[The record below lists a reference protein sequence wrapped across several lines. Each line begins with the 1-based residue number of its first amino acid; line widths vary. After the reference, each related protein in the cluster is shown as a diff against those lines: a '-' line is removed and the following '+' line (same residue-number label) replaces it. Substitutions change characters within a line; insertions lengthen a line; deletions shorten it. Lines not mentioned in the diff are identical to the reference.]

1 MQKQLHRSLL
11 FLFVLGLVSALS
23 AGYPA
28 IYITDEWISANQ
40 LNHLITNQDLL
51 FGYSPYGASDYA
63 ASHHNT
69 LCYTLALPIV
79 SLPAYYLFSLFG
91 DDFRLAVLIL
101 WSALLLALLLMVEFW
116 YPEYARWRG
125 IPWTWAGI
133 VSWGVLFVLNA
144 ALYRPFWF
152 VRGVHPYDV
161 SVYPE
166 VAAIVFT
173 NSIAFALLAV
183 VAFLIF
189 REVLGSDRWGLF
201 GLAAMVCCSSYLFW
215 SGNAK
220 DHALVALLFA
230 VALYCFTLYL
240 TRENILYL
248 VMSFI
253 AVGWTAF
260 ARPELGPALAAGFF
274 LFALA
279 VSASEGRRAVGKAVL
294 AAAGVPLG
302 ALPLL
307 VNNWGLSGNPL
318 ILPWTAGYAAA
329 AGKAPQGFLSTVA
342 GHYAP
347 PPGDLLTGLY
357 GAFVEPARAGAA
369 AFFQVSPVSFFALL
383 LAGVIGYALI
393 RRRPTGI
400 SPRDARLLAFFAL
413 AAVLV
418 VLTYARSIPGM
429 SASPG
434 IIPDMR
440 YLSPAYLPMLVI
452 GVYALKHAGL
462 DENGVKEAL
471 RTFFW
476 LAVIDLPLIFIV
488 LQVIAGRNYGG
499 QVTFITTL
507 TYVFLA
513 GTAVLYVAVL
523 APDGAQ
529 APALRPVALAK
540 RASPRLLAYAVPVLM
555 LFPLAWE
562 LIVDFRFATSCWE
575 GYHFWLPVVEY
586 IWYIQYAIFPL

>member
-1 MQKQLHRSLL
+1 MGAVRTVLLIFFLCSLL
-11 FLFVLGLVSALS
+11 AIT
-23 AGYPA
+23 AGYSS
-28 IYITDEWISANQ
+28 IYINDEWITADQ
-40 LNHLITNQDLL
+40 LNHLVTGNDLL

-63 ASHHNT
+63 ASHHDT

-101 WSALLLALLLMVEFW
+101 WSALLLAVLLMIEFW

-125 IPWTWAGI
+125 IPWTRAGI

-144 ALYRPFWF
+144 ALYRQFWF

-173 NSIAFALLAV
+173 NSVAFALLAV
-183 VAFLIF
+183 VVFLIF

-201 GLAAMVCCSSYLFW
+201 GLAATVCCSSYLFW

-240 TRENILYL
+240 SRENILYL
-248 VMSFI
+248 FGSFV

-260 ARPELGPALAAGFF
+260 ARPELGPALAIGFF
-274 LFALA
+274 LFGLA
-279 VSASEGRRAVGKAVL
+279 TAAGKGRREAGKAVL

-302 ALPLL
+302 ALPLF
-307 VNNWGLSGNPL
+307 VNNWGLSGSPL
-318 ILPWTAGYAAA
+318 VLPWTAGYAAA

-357 GAFVEPARAGAA
+357 GAFFDPVRDGSA
-369 AFFQVSPVSFFALL
+369 AFFQVSPLSFFALL
-383 LAGVIGYALI
+383 LAAAAGYALI

-434 IIPDMR
+434 IVPDMR

-452 GVYALKHAGL
+452 GVYAFKHAGL
-462 DENGVKEAL
+462 DAEGVREAL
-471 RTFFW
+471 KVLFW
-476 LAVIDLPLIFIV
+476 LAVTDLPLIFVV
-488 LQVIAGRNYGG
+488 LQVIAGNNFGS
-499 QVTFITTL
+499 QVTFVTTL
-507 TYVFLA
+507 TYLFLA
-513 GTAVLYVAVL
+513 GAAVLYVAVL

-575 GYHFWLPVVEY
+575 GYHFWIPVVQY

>member
-1 MQKQLHRSLL
+1 MTFCRNNSYFILTTALVISL
-11 FLFVLGLVSALS
+11 FL
-23 AGYPA
+23 GYPL
-28 IYITDEWISANQ
+28 IYLTDEWITADQ
-40 LNHLITNQDLL
+40 LNHLITGDDLL
-51 FGYSPYGASDYA
+51 YGYTPYGSAAYA
-63 ASHHNT
+63 ASHHDT
-69 LCYTLALPIV
+69 LCYTLALPII
-79 SLPAYYLFSLFG
+79 SLPAYHLFALFG
-91 DDFRLAVLIL
+91 DDFRLAVLLL
-101 WSALLLALLLMVEFW
+101 WSALLLALLLMIEFW
-116 YPEYARWRG
+116 FPEYARWRG

-133 VSWGVLFVLNA
+133 ISSGILLILNA

-152 VRGVHPYDV
+152 VRGIHPYDV

-201 GLAAMVCCSSYLFW
+201 GLAATVCCSSYLFW

-240 TRENILYL
+240 TRENVLYL
-248 VMSFI
+248 FGSFV

-260 ARPELGPALAAGFF
+260 ARPELGPALAIGFF

-279 VSASEGRRAVGKAVL
+279 VTAGKGHREAGKAVL

-307 VNNWGLSGNPL
+307 VNNWGLSGSPL
-318 ILPWTAGYAAA
+318 VLPWTAGYASA

-357 GAFVEPARAGAA
+357 GAFFDPVRDGSA

-383 LAGVIGYALI
+383 LAGVIGYAII
-393 RRRPTGI
+393 RRRSTGI
-400 SPRDARLLAFFAL
+400 DSRDARLLAFFAL
-413 AAVLV
+413 AAALV
-418 VLTYARSIPGM
+418 VFAYARSLPGM

-434 IIPDMR
+434 IVPDMR
-440 YLSPAYLPMLVI
+440 YISPAYLPLLVI

-462 DENGVKEAL
+462 DGDGVREAL
-471 RTFFW
+471 RTLFW
-476 LAVIDLPLIFIV
+476 LAVVDLPLIFVV
-488 LQVIAGRNYGG
+488 LQIVAGNNPAG
-499 QVTFITTL
+499 QVTIITTL
-507 TYVFLA
+507 TYLFLA
-513 GTAVLYVAVL
+513 GAAVLYIAVL
-523 APDGAQ
+523 A
-529 APALRPVALAK
+529 R

-555 LFPLAWE
+555 FCGLAWE
-562 LIVDFRFATSCWE
+562 LVVDFRFATSCWE
-575 GYHFWLPVVEY
+575 GYHFWIPVVEY
-586 IWYIQYAIFPL
+586 VWYIQYTIFPL

>member
-1 MQKQLHRSLL
+1 MHEQFHRCLL
-11 FLFVLGLVSALS
+11 FLFTLGLVSALS
-23 AGYPA
+23 AGYPT
-28 IYITDEWISANQ
+28 IYITDEWITADQ
-40 LNHLITNQDLL
+40 LNHLITNQNLL

-63 ASHHNT
+63 ASHHDT

-91 DDFRLAVLIL
+91 DDFRLAVLLL
-101 WSALLLALLLMVEFW
+101 WSALLLALLLMIEFW
-116 YPEYARWRG
+116 FPQYARWRG

-133 VSWGVLFVLNA
+133 ISWGVLLILNA

-152 VRGVHPYDV
+152 VRGIHPYDV

-173 NSIAFALLAV
+173 NSIAFALLAA

-201 GLAAMVCCSSYLFW
+201 GLAATVCCSSYLFW

-248 VMSFI
+248 FGSFV

-274 LFALA
+274 LFGVA
-279 VSASEGRRAVGKAVL
+279 VAAGKGQWEIGKAVL
-294 AAAGVPLG
+294 AAVGVPLG

-307 VNNWGLSGNPL
+307 VNNWGLSGSPL
-318 ILPWTAGYAAA
+318 VLPWTAGYASA

-342 GHYAP
+342 GHYAFS
-347 PPGDLLTGLY
+347 PGDLLSGLY
-357 GAFVEPARAGAA
+357 GAFFEPARAGAA
-369 AFFQVSPVSFFALL
+369 AFFQVSPLSFFALL
-383 LAGVIGYALI
+383 LAGAVVYALL

-400 SPRDARLLAFFAL
+400 DLRDARLLAFFAL

-452 GVYALKHAGL
+452 GVYALKHAGM
-462 DENGVKEAL
+462 DAEGVREAL
-471 RTFFW
+471 KVLFW
-476 LAVIDLPLIFIV
+476 LAVTDLPLIFVV
-488 LQVIAGRNYGG
+488 LQVIAGNNFGS
-499 QVTFITTL
+499 QVTFVTTL
-507 TYVFLA
+507 TYLFLA
-513 GTAVLYVAVL
+513 GAAVLYVAVI
-523 APDGAQ
+523 A
-529 APALRPVALAK
+529 R

-555 LFPLAWE
+555 FFPLAWE
-562 LIVDFRFATSCWE
+562 LVVDFRFATSCWE

>member
-1 MQKQLHRSLL
+1 LVLIVSWSL
-11 FLFVLGLVSALS
+11 
-23 AGYPA
+23 GYPLL
-28 IYITDEWISANQ
+28 YITDEWITADQ
-40 LNHLITNQDLL
+40 LNHLVTGSDLL
-51 FGYSPYGASDYA
+51 HGYSPYGASDYA
-63 ASHHNT
+63 ASHHDI

-101 WSALLLALLLMVEFW
+101 WSALLLALLLMIEFW

-144 ALYRPFWF
+144 ALYRQFWF

-173 NSIAFALLAV
+173 NSVAFALLAV

-201 GLAAMVCCSSYLFW
+201 GLAATVCCSSYLFW

-240 TRENILYL
+240 SRENPLYL
-248 VMSFI
+248 FGSFI

-274 LFALA
+274 LFGVA
-279 VSASEGRRAVGKAVL
+279 VAVGKGRREVGKVVL

-307 VNNWGLSGNPL
+307 VNNWGLSGSPL
-318 ILPWTAGYAAA
+318 VLPWTAGYAAA
-329 AGKAPQGFLSTVA
+329 AGKALPSGTESLWSTLI
-342 GHYAP
+342 GHYIIRP
-347 PPGDLLTGLY
+347 ESLLSGLY
-357 GAFVEPARAGAA
+357 GAFFEPVRAGSA
-369 AFFQVSPVSFFALL
+369 AFFQVSPLSFFALL

-400 SPRDARLLAFFAL
+400 DSRDARLLAFFAL

-429 SASPG
+429 PASPG
-434 IIPDMR
+434 IVPRSI
-440 YLSPAYLPMLVI
+440 S
-452 GVYALKHAGL
+452 
-462 DENGVKEAL
+462 
-471 RTFFW
+471 
-476 LAVIDLPLIFIV
+476 
-488 LQVIAGRNYGG
+488 GG
-499 QVTFITTL
+499 
-507 TYVFLA
+507 
-513 GTAVLYVAVL
+513 
-523 APDGAQ
+523 
-529 APALRPVALAK
+529 
-540 RASPRLLAYAVPVLM
+540 
-555 LFPLAWE
+555 
-562 LIVDFRFATSCWE
+562 
-575 GYHFWLPVVEY
+575 
-586 IWYIQYAIFPL
+586 

>member
-1 MQKQLHRSLL
+1 MHEQFHRCLL
-11 FLFVLGLVSALS
+11 FLFTLGLVSALS
-23 AGYPA
+23 AGYPT
-28 IYITDEWISANQ
+28 IYITDEWITADQ
-40 LNHLITNQDLL
+40 LNHLITNQNLL

-63 ASHHNT
+63 ASHHDT

-91 DDFRLAVLIL
+91 DDFRLAVLLL
-101 WSALLLALLLMVEFW
+101 WSALLLALLLMIEFW
-116 YPEYARWRG
+116 FPQYARWRG

-133 VSWGVLFVLNA
+133 ISWGVLLILNA

-152 VRGVHPYDV
+152 VRGIHPYDV

-173 NSIAFALLAV
+173 NSIAFALLAA

-201 GLAAMVCCSSYLFW
+201 GLAATVCCSSYLFW

-248 VMSFI
+248 FGSFV

-274 LFALA
+274 LFGVA
-279 VSASEGRRAVGKAVL
+279 VAAGKGQWEIGKAVL
-294 AAAGVPLG
+294 AAVGVPLG

-307 VNNWGLSGNPL
+307 VNNWGLSGSPL
-318 ILPWTAGYAAA
+318 VLPWTAGYAAA
-329 AGKAPQGFLSTVA
+329 AGKAPQGLWSTVA

-357 GAFVEPARAGAA
+357 GAFFEPARAGAA
-369 AFFQVSPVSFFALL
+369 AFFQVSPLSFFALL

-393 RRRPTGI
+393 RRRSTGI

-452 GVYALKHAGL
+452 GVYALKHAGM
-462 DENGVKEAL
+462 DAEGVREAL
-471 RTFFW
+471 KVLFW
-476 LAVIDLPLIFIV
+476 LAVTDLPLIFVV
-488 LQVIAGRNYGG
+488 LQVIAGNNFGS
-499 QVTFITTL
+499 QVTFVTTL
-507 TYVFLA
+507 TYLFLA
-513 GTAVLYVAVL
+513 GAAVLYVAVI
-523 APDGAQ
+523 A
-529 APALRPVALAK
+529 R

-555 LFPLAWE
+555 FFPLAWE
-562 LIVDFRFATSCWE
+562 LVVDFRFATSCWE

>member
-1 MQKQLHRSLL
+1 MHNQLHRSIPLLLILGL
-11 FLFVLGLVSALS
+11 FLVLG

-28 IYITDEWISANQ
+28 IYITDEWITANQ
-40 LNHLITNQDLL
+40 LNHLITNQNLL
-51 FGYSPYGASDYA
+51 FGYSPYGNAGYA
-63 ASHHNT
+63 ASHHDT

-79 SLPAYYLFSLFG
+79 SLPAYHLFALFG
-91 DDFRLAVLIL
+91 DDFRLAVLLL
-101 WSALLLALLLMVEFW
+101 WSALLLAVLLMIEFW
-116 YPEYARWRG
+116 FPEYARFRG

-133 VSWGVLFVLNA
+133 ISWGVLLILNA

-152 VRGVHPYDV
+152 VRGIHPYDV

-166 VAAIVFT
+166 IAAIVFT
-173 NSIAFALLAV
+173 NSIAFALLAA

-201 GLAAMVCCSSYLFW
+201 GLAATVCCSSYLFW

-240 TRENILYL
+240 TRENALYL
-248 VMSFI
+248 FMSFI

-274 LFALA
+274 LFGVA
-279 VSASEGRRAVGKAVL
+279 VAAGKGRRETGRVVI

-318 ILPWTAGYAAA
+318 VLPWVAGYAAA
-329 AGKAPQGFLSTVA
+329 RAEVLPSRSLLSTFI
-342 GHYAP
+342 GHYIIKP
-347 PPGDLLTGLY
+347 ESLLSGLY
-357 GAFVEPARAGAA
+357 GVFFEPARAGSA
-369 AFFQVSPVSFFALL
+369 AFFQVSPLSFFALL
-383 LAGVIGYALI
+383 LAGAVGYALL

-429 SASPG
+429 PASPG

-462 DENGVKEAL
+462 DGDGVKEAL
-471 RTFFW
+471 RTLFW
-476 LAVIDLPLIFIV
+476 LAVIDLPLIFVI
-488 LQVIAGRNYGG
+488 LQVIAGQNPGD
-499 QVTFITTL
+499 QVTFVTTL
-507 TYVFLA
+507 TYLFLA
-513 GTAVLYVAVL
+513 GAAVLYVAVL
-523 APDGAQ
+523 A
-529 APALRPVALAK
+529 R

-562 LIVDFRFATSCWE
+562 LVVDFRFATSCWE